1 MSITAGDVRAEL
13 TLDTSKFSE
22 GVARAQSE
30 LATLTQDGQRAS
42 HAFSEIEGQF
52 TQSASAIAAA
62 MQAAGQGSESLAQ
75 LAAKADAAQLKLESA
90 ANRATAAAGALS
102 GAREAARQSGEAL
115 TLLKDSAAASAEN
128 LRLAKEELDALKQS
142 GSATTAELTGAEQA
156 VRAFSE
162 EQAQLAQEIAQAEA
176 AHAANEA
183 AVTKSEAA
191 YQRLS
196 AQVLTSQSAADKAKS
211 AFAALTQSLGGSSG
225 TATLGRFGDQLSA
238 LGTST
243 LTSASRSL
251 GSIAASLLGLQSG
264 TVGST
269 LATQGFGSALKTL
282 VPMLDSVKLGMIG
295 AGASI
300 AYQAYQYVHAAEEA
314 KRGSV
319 KWEKAWEAAE
329 PEDTTLTAL
338 VSAKLELKTE
348 GLASDVQSVYDEIA
362 QALTD
367 GEPDTPTIVAGLQ
380 QKTTQLFSDVRL
392 KIQQWYDA
400 EMALLDLSAPQ
411 GAQKAAELTATY
423 GELLEKVGRLDA
435 STAGWITEYAG
446 QSTEACT
453 AALSQLE
460 TYEEE
465 LERLAQRAD
474 ELTAL
479 LNSKQRAAYT
489 AVSNGLTSDETS
501 VGNAVQYVVT
511 EFSLEQGYAQDDYE
525 TQLAALWQ
533 EYQDKL
539 VSASSEQEKL
549 TLNAE
554 YELKLTEAN
563 DDRQQQ
569 QTALQTEY
577 RAQLASLLR
586 GYASAL
592 AKNDP
597 ALREALDQAIAGN
610 FESLDD
616 LDLSNAALVNTF
628 KTLVEAGA
636 LDGVAGADL
645 STTKGQMEAMA
656 RLLAQ
661 GTRESVDSAFSG
673 FGMKQTGGTLGALLG
688 LEEDDSAAAL
698 EKWALRVQSA
708 ADTADPETL
717 RAALDGFREAL
728 DFENTGGN
736 TGIEQIAKMFDALSA
751 AADAGNLDASALEEY
766 GAVISNVLTVLGK
779 MDPSSSEEDL
789 EFLTGLSDALN
800 ALGYTTDATTVV
812 GALSDIR
819 AQCEGLAEA
828 AAQLSDAE
836 LWANFPKS
844 AEEFLSGGQ
853 PFTWEGFANSAA
865 WESAAEA
872 RVSVE
877 IEPDWSGF
885 PASAAE
891 FEAGAVSEFSD
902 AGTNAGGAFASG
914 LQSQSSVAAAA
925 GSALGQAAFRAL
937 KAALAI
943 QSPSKKMRE
952 AGGFAGEGFA
962 LGISDKIVRA
972 ESSIQTLANRTL
984 AAAGNTVTNN
994 HYHGSPISVQA
1005 SVRSD
1010 EDVRALANR
1019 LARLANGQNYGL
1031 R

>member
-30 LATLTQDGQRAS
+30 LATLTQDGQRVS

-102 GAREAARQSGEAL
+102 GAREAARQSGDAL

-128 LRLAKEELDALKQS
+128 LRMAKEELDALKQS
-142 GSATTAELTGAEQA
+142 GSATTAELTGAEQ
-156 VRAFSE
+156 VLRLFTE

-176 AHAANEA
+176 AHAANET

-196 AQVLTSQSAADKAKS
+196 AQVLTSQSAADKARS
-211 AFAALTQSLGGSSG
+211 AFSALTQSFGGSSG
-225 TATLGRFGDQLSA
+225 MATLGRFGDQLSA

-251 GSIAASLLGLQSG
+251 STIAASMLGLQTGTAGNALAASG
-264 TVGST
+264 LDRVIRSLVST
-269 LATQGFGSALKTL
+269 LGAA
-282 VPMLDSVKLGMIG
+282 KLGLAG
-295 AGASI
+295 VGASL
-300 AYQAYQYVHAAEEA
+300 AYAAYQYARTATHVET
-314 KRGSV
+314 GSE

-329 PEDTTLTAL
+329 PKNTTIKAL
-338 VSAKLELKTE
+338 VDAELELKTD
-348 GLASDVQSVYDEIA
+348 GLDGKVQSVYDEIGK
-362 QALTD
+362 ALTD
-367 GEPDTPTIVAGLQ
+367 GEPDTPAIVAGLE
-380 QKTTQLFSDVRL
+380 QKSTQLFGEVRE
-392 KIQQWYDA
+392 KVQQWYDL
-400 EMALLDLSAPQ
+400 EMAKLDLSTSQ
-411 GAQKAAELTATY
+411 GVQKAAELAETY
-423 GELLEKVGRLDA
+423 QGLIAKVDQLDA
-435 STAGWITEYAG
+435 NTAGWIAEYAG
-446 QSTEACT
+446 QSTAACT

-474 ELTAL
+474 EMTAL
-479 LNSKQRAAYT
+479 LNSNQRAAYT
-489 AVSNGLTSDETS
+489 AVSGGLTSDETT

-511 EFSLEQGYAQDDYE
+511 DFSLKQGYAQDDYE
-525 TQLAALWQ
+525 AQLAALWQ
-533 EYQDKL
+533 EYQEKL
-539 VSASSEQEKL
+539 NAASGEQEKL

-577 RAQLASLLR
+577 RAQLANLLR

-597 ALREALDQAIAGN
+597 ALRKALDQAIAGN

-673 FGMKQTGGTLGALLG
+673 FGMKQSGGTLGALLG
-688 LEEDDSAAAL
+688 LEEEDAFSAL
-698 EKWALRVQSA
+698 ERWALRVQSA
-708 ADTADPETL
+708 ADTADPEKL
-717 RAALDGFREAL
+717 RAALEGFRAAL
-728 DFENTGGN
+728 DFENTDGN
-736 TGIEQIAKMFDALSA
+736 NGIEQIAEMFDALSS
-751 AADAGNLDASALEEY
+751 AADAGNLDASALAEY

-819 AQCEGLAEA
+819 AQCEGLVEA
-828 AAQLSDAE
+828 AAQLNDAE

-844 AEEFLSGGQ
+844 AEEFLGGGQ

-902 AGTNAGGAFASG
+902 AGANAGGAFASG
-914 LQSQSSVAAAA
+914 LRSQSSVAAAA

-937 KAALAI
+937 KASLAI

-984 AAAGNTVTNN
+984 VAAGNTVTNN